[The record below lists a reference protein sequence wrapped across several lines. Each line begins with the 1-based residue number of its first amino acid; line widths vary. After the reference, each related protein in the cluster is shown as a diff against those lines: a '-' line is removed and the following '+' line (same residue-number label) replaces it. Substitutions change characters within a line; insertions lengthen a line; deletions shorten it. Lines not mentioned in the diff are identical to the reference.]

1 MRVPP
6 KSLSVRVDIQEDH
19 FDPEVADPEDPT
31 LNPIALA
38 IAGAIP
44 EAKYVAVDSGA
55 VEVVTLRRPR
65 EGRLRGNA
73 PPSR

>member
-1 MRVPP
+1 M
-6 KSLSVRVDIQEDH
+6 RVDIQEDH

-55 VEVVTLRRPR
+55 VEVVTFGGPGRAATR
-65 EGRLRGNA
+65 ERS
-73 PPSR
+73 PSR